1 MGITPDLVT
10 GVWVGCEDR
19 AAHFRSITLGQG
31 ANMALPIWALFMQ
44 RVYSDFSL
52 HYSKRDFDS
61 PNKPLNVD
69 LECGDENAPAPV
81 KGGKKKQVID
91 TDEF

>member
-1 MGITPDLVT
+1 
-10 GVWVGCEDR
+10 
-19 AAHFRSITLGQG
+19 
-31 ANMALPIWALFMQ
+31 MQ